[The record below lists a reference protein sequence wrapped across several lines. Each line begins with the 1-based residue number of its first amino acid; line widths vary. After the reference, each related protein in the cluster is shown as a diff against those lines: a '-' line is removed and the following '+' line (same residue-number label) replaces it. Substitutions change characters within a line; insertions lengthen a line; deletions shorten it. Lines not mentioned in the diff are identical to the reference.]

1 MFEEPV
7 NNAYVTVLTLSHQP
21 AGIARYSVFLFF
33 FTFWRYLWVA
43 WCFWHLCDSF
53 LHKRWAACS
62 TTQLCVL
69 VCTSSCRAALSQI
82 WQSNVNYYYLYT
94 RVHFNVL
101 CFLPRAWY
109 LTKKLSESL
118 FFPLFFFSSHR
129 CESMLKYLIFFPC
142 SLIWFILQITKPV

>member
-1 MFEEPV
+1 MFEEPI
-7 NNAYVTVLTLSHQP
+7 NNAYVTVLRLSHQP
-21 AGIARYSVFLFF
+21 AGIARYSVFLFFF

-53 LHKRWAACS
+53 LHKRWAACY

-69 VCTSSCRAALSQI
+69 VCTSSWRAALSQI

-94 RVHFNVL
+94 RVHFNVV

-118 FFPLFFFSSHR
+118 FFPLFFF
-129 CESMLKYLIFFPC
+129 FFPQMWVHVKI
-142 SLIWFILQITKPV
+142 SFFFFPAV